1 MAAIFAAIL
10 VYLSVVYYHYGSDAD
25 QVVQLRRFVRRQID
39 AAVAAAVLV
48 DVAAEIG
55 SPAGVVQSVSV
66 AEEAHPVAY
75 EAFVVG
81 LALLRAAADKLD
93 VPCFVVDGEDAGRRA
108 VTCCYAAGY
117 TVAFEFLLAVLEVDD
132 MLFRQVY
139 VDICVSKIESL
150 GVFAVSCLGED
161 RRAAH
166 VFVGIDI
173 FLKLFRL

>member
-81 LALLRAAADKLD
+81 FALLRAASYKFD
-93 VPCFVVDGEDAGRRA
+93 VSCLVVDGVDAGRRA
-108 VTCCYAAGY
+108 VTRGNTAGH
-117 TVAFEFLLAVLEVDD
+117 TVALELLLALFKVDH
-132 MLFRQVY
+132 MLFRKINIY
-139 VDICVSKIESL
+139 ISVSDLKSPGVLSL
-150 GVFAVSCLGED
+150 SL
-161 RRAAH
+161 
-166 VFVGIDI
+166 
-173 FLKLFRL
+173 L